1 MTWCTD
7 DTFTIAPG
15 RSSASSWPTA
25 GCLHLLHAHLDPAID
40 RVLGGLR
47 TFGLTDVV
55 DGHVHAF
62 LAESDGDGLSDA
74 GAAPGHECGLAFEA
88 SHRCPPSSNERMW
101 CLLCGDGPGRYA

>member
-15 RSSASSWPTA
+15 RSSASSWRIA
-25 GCLHLLHAHLDPAID
+25 RC
-40 RVLGGLR
+40 LGGLG
-47 TFGLTDVV
+47 TLGLTDVV